1 MIQILKI
8 YKKDQK
14 IKELLDML
22 QTYDKESSD
31 MEESHD
37 DNEYWKDQLW
47 EEDKDEI
54 MSMDIYCFV
63 CIRNQFFCMLF

>member
-1 MIQILKI
+1 
-8 YKKDQK
+8 
-14 IKELLDML
+14 ML

-63 CIRNQFFCMLF
+63 FIRNQFFCMLF

>member
-1 MIQILKI
+1 
-8 YKKDQK
+8 
-14 IKELLDML
+14 ML

-54 MSMDIYCFV
+54 MSMDIYSFV
-63 CIRNQFFCMLF
+63 FRRNQFFCMLF